1 MKRISAAG
9 TLAGMA
15 LAWAFGV
22 VPAAAAPE
30 LLTTESTTAARPSTG
45 PSESGLS
52 AAVLRDLGMTL
63 AEFNAAGE
71 LGRRAAVTLDTLQAL
86 PGFVGVS
93 LKNGEILVHGTGP
106 ALEAK
111 VNELNQ
117 PGPASFVLVAP
128 SAFETPA
135 QASPAPEAGAAP
147 SPSTAP
153 GNAARPDPAPAA
165 PQLSTADPS
174 APGLVA
180 QNIDQ
185 LFQAYVRDVGT
196 RGLQAVAYTDG
207 HFVIRTGPGN
217 TSESDITGTA
227 SGEPS
232 LPASAPE
239 AAAAGKLTPAQF
251 VSRYANVQLVKG
263 AAVKTEDDI
272 FGGRGFFVD
281 NMLRCSTG
289 FSAFGP
295 TGMPMVLTAGH
306 CTGDGSAKAA
316 GLEQLS
322 WAAAGGG
329 SAVTPWPLPVL
340 APLGNFGFSQFGG
353 PDNAAATDGSS
364 VGTDI
369 AVIKDIAPGL
379 NLEPAAST
387 WGDAEVPDPV
397 RIVGTKAP
405 VQGDPVCRS
414 GRTTGWKC
422 GFIDSVAILMMPGS
436 KSVPPDYDN
445 DLRPVRAFDSTSVK
459 SAGGDSGGPWISGN
473 YAVGTHTGAEIL
485 EGVQT
490 RAIAAT
496 LEDSLA
502 SIPGGVQL
510 EVFLNKPTVSS
521 PAAHATFDAGQ
532 TVTGMVAAAPASAV
546 AAGSNVK
553 VTVAGAPPF
562 EVPVDANGAW
572 SFTAP
577 DVPGPLRFTAETVNG
592 FSASGA
598 VAFEFAAAAEVAP
611 PVVSPPAETP
621 AADPPAAVPAAG
633 PTAETPAAVP
643 AANGSP
649 APAGGAAVVVLPL
662 VDEHPGTLA
671 STGVSGLFLAA
682 GLAAAALAVGAV
694 LLALV
699 RRRKRLRTA
708 PSK

>member
-1 MKRISAAG
+1 
-9 TLAGMA
+9 
-15 LAWAFGV
+15 
-22 VPAAAAPE
+22 
-30 LLTTESTTAARPSTG
+30 
-45 PSESGLS
+45 
-52 AAVLRDLGMTL
+52 
-63 AEFNAAGE
+63 
-71 LGRRAAVTLDTLQAL
+71 
-86 PGFVGVS
+86 
-93 LKNGEILVHGTGP
+93 
-106 ALEAK
+106 
-111 VNELNQ
+111 
-117 PGPASFVLVAP
+117 
-128 SAFETPA
+128 
-135 QASPAPEAGAAP
+135 
-147 SPSTAP
+147 
-153 GNAARPDPAPAA
+153 
-165 PQLSTADPS
+165 
-174 APGLVA
+174 
-180 QNIDQ
+180 
-185 LFQAYVRDVGT
+185 
-196 RGLQAVAYTDG
+196 
-207 HFVIRTGPGN
+207 
-217 TSESDITGTA
+217 
-227 SGEPS
+227 
-232 LPASAPE
+232 
-239 AAAAGKLTPAQF
+239 
-251 VSRYANVQLVKG
+251 
-263 AAVKTEDDI
+263 
-272 FGGRGFFVD
+272 
-281 NMLRCSTG
+281 
-289 FSAFGP
+289 
-295 TGMPMVLTAGH
+295 
-306 CTGDGSAKAA
+306 
-316 GLEQLS
+316 
-322 WAAAGGG
+322 
-329 SAVTPWPLPVL
+329 
-340 APLGNFGFSQFGG
+340 
-353 PDNAAATDGSS
+353 

-485 EGVQT
+485 VGVQT

-611 PVVSPPAETP
+611 PVVSPLAEPPAADPP
-621 AADPPAAVPAAG
+621 AAVPAAGPPADPPAAVPAAG

-662 VDEHPGTLA
+662 GDEHPGTLA

-694 LLALV
+694 LLAVV

-708 PSK
+708 PPK